1 VTVLGAGGASTNT
14 QAVYIVVSQAPSPVF
29 GSPVLSGSNLV
40 LSGAG
45 GISGI
50 QYHILSTTNLT
61 LPLAS
66 WIPVWTNVFAPDGN
80 YSYTNSPLTNAAT
93 FFRLVTP

>member
-1 VTVLGAGGASTNT
+1 VLGAGRSEHEHASRLHRGK
-14 QAVYIVVSQAPSPVF
+14 P
-29 GSPVLSGSNLV
+29 GSVTGVWQPVLSGSNLV